1 MFERILVP
9 LDGSPASELALP
21 RAQTIA
27 RACGSTLILA
37 HIIESDPPK
46 TVHGQPHL
54 ADAEPAARYL
64 ERLAEGLRAKGLAV
78 ETHVHT
84 SDADDGTSQRDLA
97 DTLAAHTAELGFDL
111 AVMAAHGRRGLI
123 DYLTAS
129 MPLRAAA
136 AGCSAVYLVRGKRT
150 GSDASGPRAIVVPV
164 DGESEHEAALPQ
176 ALALAQALRLP
187 VELLAVI
194 PRSGFDA
201 GGEAAATARLSP
213 ALSGASYGYAA
224 ETAETYLAALC
235 ARLSAERAADGTPL
249 SIPVRWRLQRGRP
262 SGGIVRRA
270 RARQA
275 LVVLSTHRRL
285 GFDAALEGCVAFTV
299 ATAYDG
305 DSLIVPVASCV

>member
-1 MFERILVP
+1 VFERILVP

-21 RAQTIA
+21 RAQAIA
-27 RACGSTLILA
+27 RAFGSTLILA
-37 HIIESDPPK
+37 HIIESDPPR

-54 ADAEPAARYL
+54 AEAEAAARYL
-64 ERLAEGLRAKGLAV
+64 EGIAEGLRATGLSV

-84 SDADDGTSQRDLA
+84 SAADAGTPQRDLA

-111 AVMAAHGRRGLI
+111 AVMAAHGSRGLI

-136 AGCSAVYLVRGKRT
+136 AGCSAVYLVRGKQT
-150 GSDASGPRAIVVPV
+150 GPEATGPRAIIVPV
-164 DGESEHEAALPQ
+164 DGEPAHEAALPQ
-176 ALALAQALRLP
+176 AMALAAALRLP

-194 PRSGFDA
+194 PRTGFDA
-201 GGEAAATARLSP
+201 GGRAAATARLSP
-213 ALSGASYGYAA
+213 ALSGASYAYAA
-224 ETAETYLAALC
+224 DTAGTYLAALA
-235 ARLSAERAADGTPL
+235 ARLTEQGATDRSPWT
-249 SIPVRWRLQRGRP
+249 IPVSWRLERGRP
-262 SGGIVRRA
+262 SGGIVQRA
-270 RARQA
+270 RAKQA